1 MTTTNFSAQEASLGY
16 YYQIRLSLYLLLR
29 NREMVSPCI
38 TVENLDDIVI
48 EERDKVNLFQTK
60 LHINSI
66 ANLTDSS
73 PDFWKTIRVWSE
85 SISNQLI
92 DVDNTIFTLITTARV
107 GDSSFLK
114 DLLHTNHKRD
124 IELLLACMLA
134 CINKS
139 KSETNDKAYLAFQ
152 KLDKDTQINLIKNIS
167 IIDSSLSIEESLKS
181 IKNQLQYSAPVGK
194 VDVFLEHL
202 EGWWFQQ
209 CIEML
214 TGNIDSISNNQLS
227 QKISDIRDTFQ
238 FDNLPDD
245 FADPLTID
253 VTDLPDYEDRI
264 FIKQLKII
272 SVRSHG
278 LRSAISDFRR
288 AYNQRSKWLREDLT
302 NLDEIHNFEKQLYDN
317 WRSIFMALKDDCE
330 DLGPEEMKRLGSS
343 FYRKFYVDRVPQ
355 IRIRPRFSSEYL
367 TRGSCHMLSEKKK
380 IGWHP
385 DFENQIND

>member
-1 MTTTNFSAQEASLGY
+1 
-16 YYQIRLSLYLLLR
+16 
-29 NREMVSPCI
+29 MVSPCI